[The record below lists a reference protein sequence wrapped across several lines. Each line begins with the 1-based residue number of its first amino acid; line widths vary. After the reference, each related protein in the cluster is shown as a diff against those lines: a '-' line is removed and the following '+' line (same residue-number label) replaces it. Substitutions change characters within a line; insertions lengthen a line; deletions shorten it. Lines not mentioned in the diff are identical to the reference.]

1 MTDTEVIW
9 KDIPGYEGHYQA
21 STDGHIRSMTKV
33 VNVRNGYKAVKKGK
47 ELTPLNLRKGYYGV
61 RLSKEGHAK
70 TERVHR
76 LVALTFLPNPEGLPC
91 VNHKDENP
99 KNNCVDNLEWC
110 TYAYNNAYGSCREK
124 AARAR
129 VNHPRMSR
137 AVLQFS
143 LSGEFIA
150 EYPSLAAVERAHG
163 YDAAHVD
170 ACALHKPKART
181 AYGYIWRFKDDAD
194 QHVMGEGQ

>member
-21 STDGHIRSMTKV
+21 STDGRIRSATKT
-33 VNVRNGYKAVKKGK
+33 VNVRNGKAVKKGK
-47 ELTPLNLRKGYYGV
+47 ELKQFMLRKGYCGV
-61 RLSKEGHAK
+61 NLSVEGRAHTK
-70 TERVHR
+70 SVHR
-76 LVALTFLPNPEGLPC
+76 LIAITFIPNPDNLPC
-91 VNHKDENP
+91 INHKDENP

-110 TYAYNNAYGSCREK
+110 TYAYNNAYGSCRAK
-124 AARAR
+124 AAQAR
-129 VNHPRMSR
+129 MNNVRMSR
-137 AVLQFS
+137 AVLQYS

-150 EYPSLAAVERAHG
+150 EYPSLAEVRRTFG
-163 YDAAHVD
+163 YSAAHID
-170 ACALHKPKART
+170 ACALRKPGRET